1 MDGILEESLP
11 PPLLPLPEVV
21 DVVVVVVIIAS
32 PSLLFS
38 SVVVVAVVVLLLPE
52 KRLDNLSNEFI
63 CPLFIHCCNLDCTVT
78 MFALAASCL
87 FLSYCINVYDDV

>member
-1 MDGILEESLP
+1 MDDFLDGILEESLP
-11 PPLLPLPEVV
+11 EVV
-21 DVVVVVVIIAS
+21 DVDVDVVVIIAS
-32 PSLLFS
+32 PSLSFS

-87 FLSYCINVYDDV
+87 FLSYCIIVHDV